1 MLLNRMTDYLF
12 LSSTTYHSAWIS
24 LLLVVTTMF
33 ANTTAAQPPQL
44 AVASASVTDPVTAES
59 TIQSTT
65 AEFYAG
71 ASIDE
76 GLSYV
81 SCFDPFDNV
90 DLDSSLVVENEHVGS
105 AGSIYIVAIV
115 GEESYM
121 LVGDV
126 FHPWDGLRDSLQ
138 PFATKTLQATESISV
153 LDQVQFGPAGIA
165 QGELAI
171 YIGYELVSDL
181 NKIYFSATP
190 LRVKIEPGAVVS
202 RSQYVGVDSCSPYA
216 VKRTSAIVYDTGT
229 ITQPATAEFDL
240 LLDLYA
246 PDVDLSGG
254 TVPSMVIIHGGGFY
268 GGRRD
273 KDELVDYAERF
284 AAQGYLA
291 ISIDYRVAPQVPE
304 LNTQFASLYNQLVST
319 EVETEALQALGMFS
333 AMEDTLKASAWLEN
347 YAQEQGFEI
356 SALGLLGSSA
366 GAITSLNVGYG
377 LNDYGFSVPEFK
389 VVVNHWGNLLIDLE
403 SSKPNIT
410 ADEAALI
417 SLHGTEDPTVL
428 YSGSVEIHARADE
441 IGLTNELMTSEG
453 AGHGFDA
460 NRLWD
465 SESFE
470 GSGYTKGER
479 ILNFV
484 NAAMQAPSGP
494 PEEVNA
500 DEYNV
505 LYIGHSF
512 GRPFAQKLETFAH
525 DSGFEDHASYIEFSG
540 GASGA
545 PDALWA
551 DDEHRENIKAY
562 LDTGEI
568 DVLIMICCSIE
579 FIETEGESDEAIW
592 NFAAYALARNPDV
605 RIGLAMP
612 WKDFPQDYDSAE
624 EHRDGADEAY
634 AMWVNLANDL
644 NADYPTAD
652 VFTIN
657 HGEVVYDLRAA
668 YEAGELEGDVE
679 QLTGPAQTSV
689 FTDAKGHAGN
699 ITVDTGT
706 LIWLHAVHGVEP
718 NDAPAFPQWDSDI
731 RAIAQAA
738 LDSAD

>member
-1 MLLNRMTDYLF
+1 MLLNRMTDYLIA
-12 LSSTTYHSAWIS
+12 STPRRIAWLG
-24 LLLVVTTMF
+24 LLLVATTLF
-33 ANTTAAQPPQL
+33 ANAEAAMPPQL
-44 AVASASVTDPVTAES
+44 AVANVSVIDPITAEAS
-59 TIQSTT
+59 LQSTT

-81 SCFDPFDNV
+81 SCVDPLDSV
-90 DLDSSLVVENEHVGS
+90 DLESSLVVENDHVGS
-105 AGSIYIVAIV
+105 AGSIYVVAIV

-126 FHPWDGLRDSLQ
+126 FYPWDGLGDSLEA
-138 PFATKTLQATESISV
+138 FVTKTLQATETINI
-153 LDQVQFGPAGIA
+153 LDQVQFGPAGIE

-171 YIGYELVSDL
+171 YIGYELISDT
-181 NKIYFSATP
+181 NKIYYSATP
-190 LRVKIEPGAVVS
+190 LRVNIVPGAMVS

-229 ITQPATAEFDL
+229 ITNPATAEFDL
-240 LLDLYA
+240 LLDLYV
-246 PDVDLSGG
+246 PDVDLAGES
-254 TVPSMVIIHGGGFY
+254 VPSMVIIHGGGFK
-268 GGRRD
+268 GGSRTQPA
-273 KDELVDYAERF
+273 LVDYAERF

-291 ISIDYRVAPQVPE
+291 ISIDYRLAGQVPE
-304 LNTQFASLYNQLVST
+304 LSPQFASLYDQVST
-319 EVETEALQALGMFS
+319 EEESEAEQALGMFS
-333 AMEDTLKASAWLEN
+333 AMEDSLKAMAWLEN

-356 SALGLLGSSA
+356 SALGLLGGSA

-377 LNDYGFSVPEFK
+377 LNDYGFAVPEFK
-389 VVVNHWGNLLIDLE
+389 VVVNHWGNLAIDLE
-403 SSKPNIT
+403 SSKPSIT

-417 SLHGTEDPTVL
+417 SVHGTDDPTVL

-441 IGLTNELMTSEG
+441 IGLTNELITSEG
-453 AGHGFDA
+453 AGHGFGD

-465 SESFE
+465 SESFA

-484 NAAMQAPSGP
+484 NAAMLTPTEP

-500 DEYNV
+500 DKYNV

-525 DSGFEDHASYIEFSG
+525 DAGFEDHASYIEFSG

-579 FIETEGESDEAIW
+579 FLESGYESDEAIW
-592 NFAAYALARNPDV
+592 NFASYALARNPDIRV
-605 RIGLAMP
+605 GLAMP
-612 WKDFPQDYDSAE
+612 WKDYPQDYGSAE
-624 EHRDGADEAY
+624 EYREGADEAS

-644 NADYPTAD
+644 NADYPAAD

-689 FTDAKGHAGN
+689 FTDKKGHAGT
-699 ITVDTGT
+699 ITRDTGT

-718 NDAPAFPQWDSDI
+718 NDAPAFPQWRTNI

-738 LDSAD
+738 LDNADQ